1 MEGVRVS
8 GYCRCCAGEIEAVRR
23 LSGEAIEPAATIIGR
38 ALSDD
43 EGTSEGLIVVL
54 IMADGSAAIRF
65 SDETVIVAPDTVV
78 VSAISGG
85 AAAVDRVIV
94 SESAPDKTRELVG
107 ALLEG

>member
-1 MEGVRVS
+1 MENIKIS
-8 GYCRCCAGEIEAVRR
+8 GYCKCCAGEIEAVRR

-38 ALSDD
+38 AFADD
-43 EGTSEGLIVVL
+43 EQTLEGIIVVL
-54 IMADGSAAIRF
+54 VMSDGSAAIRF

-85 AAAVDRVIV
+85 AAAVDRVIF

-107 ALLEG
+107 TLLAE